1 MIRPHG
7 RAYARAVRRP
17 IRVLVTAA
25 VLFAVSAYAAG
36 VDGVVVD
43 QSGRPL
49 PRARITVRQQGSA
62 IDTYADEAG
71 RFEIPALRANDERAE
86 HDSSCNIDVSLA
98 GFRTASVPCGTSPLR
113 VVLVIAPV
121 EETVVVSATMTRAP
135 ASQTGL
141 STTTFTAEDIQR
153 RQSPM
158 ASELLRSVPG
168 ATVSQTGAPGG
179 VTSLFVRGGESSY
192 NAVLLDGIPL
202 NEPGGTFNFNTLSTE
217 NLDRIEVVRGANSA
231 LFGSD
236 AMASVVQLFTRR
248 GSAQEPPHGS
258 GQIDG
263 GTYGTLHA
271 SASVSGGTR
280 AWDYSLGAAR
290 FSTDNRVPNNAFDDT
305 TVSADVGRSLGSSAS
320 VRFVGRAE
328 LGRTGTPGQT
338 AYGRP
343 DLDAYFDRHDVV
355 GGVTFEQDVTRAV
368 HQRATYSLAASD
380 QSSVN
385 LVADPPYTPTYG
397 GSTAP
402 FEFSDFTYDTSNRL
416 RRHHA
421 SYQADWRVTS
431 GSGGGNHLLTVL
443 ADWTG
448 ERATLEDHLAG
459 TSTSPSRDNIG
470 VSVQHQLLWRAVTTT
485 VGMRVEHNDSFGGA
499 VVPRGSIAVI
509 LHKGTGANG
518 DTRLHAAAGGGIK
531 EPTLL
536 QSFSTSPFFHGN
548 PNLQPE
554 RSRALELGL
563 EQRLAGD
570 RLKLEATWF
579 DNRFHNIIG
588 LQPTGGSNSEYFNIG
603 LTRGR
608 GAELGAELVPVPTL
622 HVRGGY
628 TFLDSEILESTSPDS
643 TVFAVGNWAFRR
655 PRHSGFAEAAWTW
668 ERFSAN
674 VVGTMIG
681 RYVDSDFSSLV
692 PPITENPGR
701 TVWGAHFSYRVTSK
715 ISGLMT
721 VENLADR
728 EYQEPL
734 GYPAL
739 RRAIRAGARVQF

>member
-1 MIRPHG
+1 M
-7 RAYARAVRRP
+7 
-17 IRVLVTAA
+17 TA
-25 VLFAVSAYAAG
+25 
-36 VDGVVVD
+36 D
-43 QSGRPL
+43 
-49 PRARITVRQQGSA
+49 
-62 IDTYADEAG
+62 
-71 RFEIPALRANDERAE
+71 
-86 HDSSCNIDVSLA
+86 
-98 GFRTASVPCGTSPLR
+98 
-113 VVLVIAPV
+113 
-121 EETVVVSATMTRAP
+121 
-135 ASQTGL
+135 
-141 STTTFTAEDIQR
+141 DIER

-158 ASELLRSVPG
+158 VSELLRTVPG
-168 ATVSQTGAPGG
+168 TMVLQTGGPGG

-192 NAVLLDGIPL
+192 NTVLLDGIPL
-202 NEPGGTFNFNTLSTE
+202 NEPGGSFNLNTLTSE
-217 NLDRIEVVRGANSA
+217 NLDRIEVVRGANST

-248 GSAQEPPHGS
+248 GSAQQPPRVS
-258 GQIDG
+258 AQFDG

-271 SASVSGGTR
+271 SASVSGGTG

-290 FSTDNRVPNNAFDDT
+290 FSTDNRVPNSSFDDN
-305 TVSADVGRSLGSSAS
+305 TVSADVGRSLGSSAV

-338 AYGRP
+338 SYGRP
-343 DLDAYFDRHDVV
+343 DLDAYFDRRDLV
-355 GGVTFEQDVTRAV
+355 GGVTLEEDLTPAV

-385 LVADPPYTPTYG
+385 LRADPPYTPTYE

-402 FEFSDFTYDTSNRL
+402 FEFSDFTFDTTDRL

-421 SYQADWRVTS
+421 SYQADWRVAS
-431 GSGGGNHLLTVL
+431 SRGASHLLTVL

-448 ERATLEDHLAG
+448 ERATLEDHLAA
-459 TSTSPSRDNIG
+459 TATTPSRDDVG
-470 VSVQHQLLWRAVTTT
+470 VSVQHQLLWRAVATTAG
-485 VGMRVEHNDSFGGA
+485 VRVEHNDSFGSA
-499 VVPRGSIAVI
+499 VVPRGSIAVT
-509 LHKGTGANG
+509 LHKGTGRNG

-548 PNLQPE
+548 ADLQPE
-554 RSRALELGL
+554 RSRALEVGL
-563 EQRLAGD
+563 DQRLAGD

-579 DNRFHNIIG
+579 DNRFRNIIG
-588 LQPTGGSNSEYFNIG
+588 LRSTGGSDSEYFNIG

-608 GAELGAELVPVPTL
+608 GAELGAEFVPHPTL
-622 HVRGGY
+622 HLRGGY
-628 TFLDSEILESTSPDS
+628 TFLDSEILESTSPSS

-668 ERFSAN
+668 DRFGAT
-674 VVGTMIG
+674 VLGTMIG

-701 TVWGAHFSYRVTSK
+701 AVWDTHLSYRVTSK
-715 ISGLMT
+715 ISGLLT
-721 VENLADR
+721 IDNLTDR